1 MANSYFSNYSH
12 SRFLANSSQTASATQ
27 PLPSPQAP
35 PKSRLPSSKHFSTSI
50 SNSSSSDRSN
60 SKEKTSNGSSS
71 PSALEPH
78 PLRTTISSWV
88 FWFRQQRTP
97 GNKLISYEQGI
108 KKISAFASIESFWSL
123 WTHLA
128 SPSALQPTTDYLL
141 FHDGVRRPVWEDPV
155 NISGGK
161 WIIRLKKGV
170 SDRIWEDLVL
180 AVLGDQFDECRQTE
194 ENGDAVNDSSW
205 EDSSD
210 PGAELPEICG
220 CTISVRQSED
230 IISLWNRLD
239 GDVKVREKIRDTI
252 RKVLHLPP
260 STIME
265 YKSNNDSMQDKSSF
279 RNSAIDRTPLS

>member
-1 MANSYFSNYSH
+1 MANSYFSNYSQ
-12 SRFLANSSQTASATQ
+12 SRFLANSSQMSGGIQLPISTQ
-27 PLPSPQAP
+27 IA
-35 PKSRLPSSKHFSTSI
+35 PKSRVPSSKHFSTSL
-50 SNSSSSDRSN
+50 SSGSDRS
-60 SKEKTSNGSSS
+60 STKEKTSNGSSPDGS
-71 PSALEPH
+71 EPH
-78 PLRTTISSWV
+78 PLRNTWV

-97 GNKLISYEQGI
+97 GNKLISYEEGI
-108 KKISAFASIESFWSL
+108 KKISAFASVESFWSL

-128 SPSALQPTTDYLL
+128 PPSALQPTTDYLL

-170 SDRIWEDLVL
+170 ADRIWEDLVL
-180 AVLGDQFDECRQTE
+180 AVLGDQFNECRQVE
-194 ENGDAVNDSSW
+194 ENGGGEEVAANW
-205 EDSSD
+205 EDGSD
-210 PGAELPEICG
+210 SGAELPEICG

-252 RKVLHLPP
+252 RRVLHLPT

>member
-12 SRFLANSSQTASATQ
+12 SRFLANSSQIASATQ

-78 PLRTTISSWV
+78 PLRTTWV

-97 GNKLISYEQGI
+97 GNKLISYEEGI

-128 SPSALQPTTDYLL
+128 PPSALQPTTDYLL

-170 SDRIWEDLVL
+170 ADRVFEDLIL
-180 AVLGDQFDECRQTE
+180 AVLGDQFDQCRQTE
-194 ENGDAVNDSSW
+194 ENGDVVNNW
-205 EDSSD
+205 EDGSD
-210 PGAELPEICG
+210 SVAELPEICG

-230 IISLWNRLD
+230 IISLWNRMD
-239 GDVKVREKIRDTI
+239 GDIKVRERIRDTL
-252 RKVLHLPP
+252 RKVLNLPP

-279 RNSAIDRTPLS
+279 RNSAIDRTPLSPS